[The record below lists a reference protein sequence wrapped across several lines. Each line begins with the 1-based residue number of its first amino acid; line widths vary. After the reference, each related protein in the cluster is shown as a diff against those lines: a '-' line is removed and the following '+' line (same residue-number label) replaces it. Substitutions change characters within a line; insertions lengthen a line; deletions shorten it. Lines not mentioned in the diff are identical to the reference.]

1 MSFRFHYFSHRK
13 GYQRPFSARNFLSS
27 MNKKYKD
34 NNNYQEL
41 NINTIR
47 SMQLSHDI
55 NKNKKIKEIILS
67 KNLENEINSNNLK
80 EILPLMLTYNN
91 FLPDDTKIENEKIN
105 ENDIECSNIISC
117 FQLLI
122 KFLYEKYDEN
132 EKFNEVLENK
142 ISALKQEKNSEEY
155 NKLIQKNSE
164 KINELQRKKILL
176 KAFLQNNG
184 KKLPIEYTKKL
195 YICDICPD
203 GLNQFNSYRAF
214 HKHYVKNHIN
224 PYSFYNYGN
233 NIDYNNEFNTQIDSK
248 YFDTKMD
255 DVLQKVMTEMKKTN
269 KIINEN
275 ENNKYK
281 TRDLD
286 SGSEKLKSNGKQKKN
301 NLQKMKFSNIRER
314 IEKIQNS
321 QKEFEN
327 QFNMNVDN
335 FLKELKNE
343 IKKLK

>member
-195 YICDICPD
+195 YICDICSD

-233 NIDYNNEFNTQIDSK
+233 NIDYNNEFNTQLDSK

-343 IKKLK
+343 IEKLK

>member
-142 ISALKQEKNSEEY
+142 ISSLKQEKNSEEY
-155 NKLIQKNSE
+155 NKLI
-164 KINELQRKKILL
+164 KK
-176 KAFLQNNG
+176 
-184 KKLPIEYTKKL
+184 
-195 YICDICPD
+195 
-203 GLNQFNSYRAF
+203 
-214 HKHYVKNHIN
+214 
-224 PYSFYNYGN
+224 
-233 NIDYNNEFNTQIDSK
+233 
-248 YFDTKMD
+248 
-255 DVLQKVMTEMKKTN
+255 
-269 KIINEN
+269 
-275 ENNKYK
+275 
-281 TRDLD
+281 
-286 SGSEKLKSNGKQKKN
+286 KS
-301 NLQKMKFSNIRER
+301 
-314 IEKIQNS
+314 
-321 QKEFEN
+321 
-327 QFNMNVDN
+327 
-335 FLKELKNE
+335 
-343 IKKLK
+343 